1 MKLFSFSKG
10 ILFFSLLILVVSTS
24 FAQTQNTPKFSK
36 NAKLGDRYVRCM
48 TLDGIQGDSEKVI
61 KEPSKKDILKIQ
73 ERLQFS
79 KYEVIATVKCDIQT
93 QKAFELFD
101 KRNGIKNLAM
111 EEILTEEMKS
121 RLFKAYRKERKA
133 KKS

>member
-10 ILFFSLLILVVSTS
+10 ILFFSLLILVASTS
-24 FAQTQNTPKFSK
+24 FVQTQNTPKFPK

-48 TLDGIQGDSEKVI
+48 TLDGKQGDSEKVI

-79 KYEVIATVKCDIQT
+79 KYEVIATVKYDIQT
-93 QKAFELFD
+93 QKHL
-101 KRNGIKNLAM
+101 NCLIK
-111 EEILTEEMKS
+111 EMALKT
-121 RLFKAYRKERKA
+121 LPW
-133 KKS
+133 KKY